1 MAEHWQTHLAAAVPG
16 TATVEPLRENKLSC
30 PARVKALD
38 DALAAI
44 SGPVILVAHSAGVMT
59 VAHWA
64 RKHRRP
70 IHGALL
76 ATPADLETPLPEGY
90 PTLEQSAG
98 NGWLPMPREPLPFPA
113 LVAAS
118 GNDPLARFV
127 RVLSMAESWGARMV
141 DLGEVGHLNPA
152 SGYGVW
158 PMAQDLIDELV

>member
-1 MAEHWQTHLAAAVPG
+1 VAEHWQTHLAAAVPG

-30 PARVKALD
+30 AARVRALD

-44 SGPVILVAHSAGVMT
+44 NGPVILVAHSAGVMT

-64 RKHRRP
+64 RQHRRA

-90 PTLEQSAG
+90 PTLDQLSA
-98 NGWLPMPREPLPFPA
+98 NGWLPVPREPLPFPA

-118 GNDPLARFV
+118 RNDPLARFV
-127 RVLSMAESWGARMV
+127 RVAAMAQDWHARCV

-152 SGYGVW
+152 SGYGAW
-158 PMAQDLIDELV
+158 PMAQDLIEELF

>member
-1 MAEHWQTHLAAAVPG
+1 MAEHWQTHLAAAIPDAV
-16 TATVEPLRENKLSC
+16 TVEPLRENKLNC
-30 PARVKALD
+30 AARVKALD
-38 DALAAI
+38 DALAAMK
-44 SGPVILVAHSAGVMT
+44 GPVILVAHSAGVMT

-64 RKHRRP
+64 RTHRRP

-90 PTLEQSAG
+90 PTAG
-98 NGWLPMPREPLPFPA
+98 QLQANGWLPIPREPLPFRT

-118 GNDPLARFV
+118 RNDPLARFE
-127 RVLSMAESWGARMV
+127 RVLAMAVNWGARCM

-158 PMAQDLIDELV
+158 PMAEDLIDELV